1 MRKIMMV
8 LMMAITMTT
17 AAFATTNAEV
27 QFEGAFKDY
36 ATMAAL
42 NGLMNG
48 TSAAVTTV
56 DESYFSVAPFYVP
69 EFDFN
74 MPTTAKLIKTGA
86 YQKVERFEDNFVKLT
101 DWNGNVTY
109 TWVQ

>member
-1 MRKIMMV
+1 MKKIFTV
-8 LMMAITMTT
+8 LMMAITMAT

-27 QFEGAFKDY
+27 QFECSFMDY
-36 ATMAAL
+36 STMAAL
-42 NGLMNG
+42 NGLKNG

-86 YQKVERFEDNFVKLT
+86 YQKVERFEANFVRLT

-109 TWVQ
+109 TWEY

>member
-8 LMMAITMTT
+8 LMMAITMAT

-27 QFEGAFKDY
+27 QFEGSFKDY

-42 NGLMNG
+42 NGLKNG
-48 TSAAVTTV
+48 TSAAVSTI

-86 YQKVERFEDNFVKLT
+86 YQKVERFEGNFVKLT

-109 TWVQ
+109 TWEY